1 MPMPDVAAHQVSVD
15 SWHHELQPLTGEL
28 SQATATPVQQLQH
41 VSAVWQPVDAGTS
54 TSGAAYQYCFQ
65 GF

>member
-1 MPMPDVAAHQVSVD
+1 MPMPDPASQPD
-15 SWHHELQPLTGEL
+15 GDTWHHELQPLSGEWTE
-28 SQATATPVQQLQH
+28 AIANPVHELQH